1 MFTSPSA
8 VPPTAGVV
16 VAANYPLM
24 NSTSTTSTNPS
35 WRSTTNPPTVV
46 SILNGNSPPIY
57 IATQPLTTT
66 TTTANLL
73 RPSSSSSSTS
83 SQTVRLVS
91 PALTL
96 INNSNT
102 LLTGQIPAFSTPIN
116 HLQSGT
122 CIDTSVLGGRLE
134 TGNHQDEQQVKQRLW
149 NNDIIISLLGL
160 FIKSR
165 SKFSRSR
172 NRIICK

>member
-16 VAANYPLM
+16 VAASYPLM

-35 WRSTTNPPTVV
+35 WRSTTNPPTVA

-57 IATQPLTTT
+57 IATQPSTTT

-73 RPSSSSSSTS
+73 RPSSS
-83 SQTVRLVS
+83 QTLRHVS
-91 PALTL
+91 PSFTL

-102 LLTGQIPAFSTPIN
+102 LLTGQIPAFSTSIN

-134 TGNHQDEQQVKQRLW
+134 TANHQDEQQQVNFEKKENQ
-149 NNDIIISLLGL
+149 S
-160 FIKSR
+160 
-165 SKFSRSR
+165 
-172 NRIICK
+172 